1 MGSEYYGKMWVA
13 TCADLQN
20 IILREKVTRV
30 SKYEKMKNFVY
41 PKLNLKIL
49 FSFPMKLLIVE

>member
-20 IILREKVTRV
+20 IVLREKVTRV
-30 SKYEKMKNFVY
+30 SKLEKCY
-41 PKLNLKIL
+41 LPNLTRTFCLAIQ
-49 FSFPMKLLIVE
+49 